1 MPYRPLTLLLIIAT
15 LTLAPGAAFAQDDA
29 PSDEPRGPMGAA
41 EGPDAQSSTAAGAWR
56 ASFGA
61 DATLTY
67 FRRGDDAAVIVV
79 AAGEHSE
86 VELTADTLEGAL
98 RDSDAFHFVMNDD
111 ALADNSAVDDAKIVA
126 KAKHLP
132 VGQVAVVR
140 VYAGAAGKPPT
151 AVVTVY
157 DKATGEAATALSVT
171 RGAEPKPS
179 DRPPADSAPA
189 QTEETE
195 KTDNAS
201 QQTEQGKQDAER
213 AGADAAAG
221 AVETAERAADPAR
234 RAYLA
239 RYVWFDEAGNEAP
252 LSQWKRVYRGDQ
264 KESLE
269 GEAFYREIG
278 RPDLAEAYDTHSTI
292 KWTTVAGLATLGAG
306 SAAALLLTG
315 EPGDETRL
323 VTAGVVGGGLFVS
336 SVFVG
341 MLYNPHPIELDEAK
355 QLAGEHNQ
363 EIRDELGLPEAAAN
377 EHASA
382 WEWSVGVSPRGMS
395 VRVGF

>member
-1 MPYRPLTLLLIIAT
+1 MIPMPYHHRPLTLLLIIAT

-41 EGPDAQSSTAAGAWR
+41 EGPDAESSTAAGAWR

-79 AAGEHSE
+79 AAGEHGE
-86 VELTADTLEGAL
+86 VELAADTLEGAL

-140 VYAGAAGKPPT
+140 VYAGAVGKPPT

-179 DRPPADSAPA
+179 DRPPADSAPEQA
-189 QTEETE
+189 E
-195 KTDNAS
+195 NADAS
-201 QQTEQGKQDAER
+201 KQDAER

-278 RPDLAEAYDTHSTI
+278 RPDLADAYGTHSTI

-336 SVFVG
+336 SVLVG

-363 EIRDELGLPEAAAN
+363 EIRDELGLPDAAAK
-377 EHASA
+377 ERASA